1 MDECLSRCV
10 IDFSGR
16 NEFIWRVK
24 LSLKKLG
31 EMESE
36 LFEEF
41 FKAFAK
47 SADVNLHIENLY
59 GINNHHIIEC
69 CFKAFARSIRMAISI
84 DKRIQHVIPSSKGV
98 L

>member
-1 MDECLSRCV
+1 MSRCV

-59 GINNHHIIEC
+59 GKNNHHIIES
-69 CFKAFARSIRMAISI
+69 CFKAFARSIKNAIEI
-84 DKRIQHVIPSSKGV
+84 DKRNKNKIPSSKGI